1 VPYRPGRSN
10 RESPSASNLS
20 GVPFQEMD
28 KTGIALNILTIV
40 AIVSGPIIALQIQR
54 KLDREREAK
63 NRKLWVFKTLMS
75 FRATALAPSF
85 VQALN
90 LIDVEFNGSDEKE
103 KAVRNAWKIFL
114 DHYTDLNSAK
124 DPGSETLVEKGRQLR
139 ANLLMAMGRS
149 LGYDF
154 DEVLVKKGSYY
165 PTGLGDVEAEQH
177 ALRRGL
183 LNVLSGK
190 GRIPVGVFEE
200 KFPAITLEA
209 LKPETVEPE
218 PIIPPLRELGS

>member
-1 VPYRPGRSN
+1 
-10 RESPSASNLS
+10 
-20 GVPFQEMD
+20 MD
-28 KTGIALNILTIV
+28 TAGIALNLLTIA
-40 AIVSGPIIALQIQR
+40 AIVCGPIIALQIQR
-54 KLDREREAK
+54 KLDRGREAL

-90 LIDVEFNGSDEKE
+90 LIDVEFNGDNEKE
-103 KAVRNAWKIFL
+103 KAVRNAWKVLL
-114 DHYTDLNSAK
+114 DHYYDLNRAK
-124 DPGSETLVEKGRQLR
+124 EPNSDALTEKSTQLR
-139 ANLLMAMGRS
+139 ANLLMAMGRC

-177 ALRRGL
+177 AIRRGV
-183 LNVLSGK
+183 LNVLSGR

-200 KFPAITLEA
+200 KFPAITLEPLEA
-209 LKPETVEPE
+209 EPAT
-218 PIIPPLRELGS
+218 PPVRELGR